1 MHVGD
6 ELRPGRD
13 FAITVVVC
21 AVASIVIFSSV
32 TPGFPVLHTI
42 LNTGIALASVV
53 LALLFWDIGWRT
65 GAPLVHFLAIIVA
78 VTGVLEIL
86 HVLAALEPSTSS
98 ESINDTLRKLRSGTW
113 APPAYLLPLGMGL
126 LLGVAPTPRTS
137 KLAFGAVVC
146 AVAVGLSVLFQWLP
160 RYSAPL
166 ALGVIRPSLLPVPL
180 LWIPVAV
187 MLWRRRGA
195 DRLGPALAYYAA
207 GSALAHALMLYSDE
221 ATSKFAMAAHF
232 GVFGC
237 NLYLL
242 LSVMRMGTQDT
253 ARRMRAEHE
262 LRASNET
269 LEARVAERTAEIES
283 MNADLRRE
291 VGVRQQAESKALVQ
305 LERLELLRRITH
317 AIAERQDLDS
327 IFQVVVRS
335 VEEHLPADF
344 VAMCSYEHQAGVL
357 TVSRVGARG
366 ERLAAGLGLTQQ
378 ARIEIDENG
387 LSRCV
392 SGQQVYEPDIT
403 EMRHPFPR
411 RLARAGLESL
421 VIVPLLVEE
430 RSGVFGVLVV
440 ARRVAN
446 SFSSG
451 ECEFLRQ
458 LCDHVSLAA
467 NQAQLHASL
476 KQAYEDL
483 RLTQDAVLEQERL
496 RALGQMA
503 SGIAHDINNAISPV
517 SLYVEALLTHETG
530 FSDRARKQLEV
541 VQRAVDDVA
550 QTVKRMG
557 EFYRLRPAQ
566 LELTAV
572 EVERVLREVLELTRA
587 RWADMAQQRGVVID
601 ARIESSPDHPVVM
614 AIESELREAL
624 VNLVLNATDAMP
636 EGGRLTLRS
645 GYVLEAGKG
654 IARRA
659 FIEVSDTGL
668 GMDEETRRRCLEPF
682 FTTKGERGSGLG
694 LAMVYGIAQRLGIDI
709 EIASAPGEG
718 TTIRLVFAQSAPAPQ
733 STASVRIQKVPT
745 HTKILLIDDDP
756 VLLTSLREALVHDG
770 HQVQTANG
778 GRAGIEAFLDAQK
791 AGTPFPVVITDLG
804 MPHVDGRAVAAAV
817 KAAAPATAILMLT
830 GWGQRLIG
838 TGEVPPEVQAVL
850 SKPPRIAELR
860 QRLAEIVGGSA
871 GPASIE

>member
-13 FAITVVVC
+13 FAIALAIC
-21 AVASIVIFSSV
+21 AIAGAVIFAAPG
-32 TPGFPVLHTI
+32 PGFPVLHTI
-42 LNTGIALASVV
+42 LNTGIALVTAV
-53 LALLFWDIGWRT
+53 LALSFWDLGWRT
-65 GAPLVHFLAIIVA
+65 AKPLVHFLAIILA

-86 HVLAALEPSTSS
+86 HVIATLEPSTAS
-98 ESINDTLRKLRSGTW
+98 EPVNDLLRKLRVGTW
-113 APPAYLLPLGMGL
+113 APPAYLLPLGAGL
-126 LLGVAPTPRTS
+126 LLWIEPTAQTS

-146 AVAVGLSVLFQWLP
+146 VVAVALITLFQWMP
-160 RYSAPL
+160 RYTAPSVLGIVRPNL
-166 ALGVIRPSLLPVPL
+166 AFVPL
-180 LWIPVAV
+180 LWIPVGV
-187 MLWRRRGA
+187 TLWRRRGA
-195 DRLGPALAYYAA
+195 DRLGPALAWYALGA
-207 GSALAHALMLYSDE
+207 ALANSLMLYSDE

-242 LSVMRMGTQDT
+242 LTVLQMGTLDT
-253 ARRMRAEHE
+253 ARRMRAEQE

-269 LEARVAERTAEIES
+269 LEARVAERTAELETV
-283 MNADLRRE
+283 NTDLRRE
-291 VGVRQQAESKALVQ
+291 VGVRQEAQAKALVQ

-344 VAMCSYEHQAGVL
+344 VTMCNYEHHAGIL
-357 TVSRVGARG
+357 TVSRVGARSAQLALDLAMT
-366 ERLAAGLGLTQQ
+366 ERS
-378 ARIEIDENG
+378 RIEIDQNG

-392 SGQQVYEPDIT
+392 SGRQVYEPDIT
-403 EMRHPFPR
+403 GIRFPFPQ
-411 RLARAGLESL
+411 RLTGVGLKSL

-440 ARRVAN
+440 ARRAID
-446 SFSSG
+446 SFSSA

-467 NQAQLHASL
+467 NQAQLHESL

-517 SLYVEALLTHETG
+517 SLYVEAILTHETG
-530 FSDRARKQLEV
+530 FSDRARKQLEI

-557 EFYRLRPAQ
+557 EFYRLRPLQ
-566 LELTAV
+566 LELTPV
-572 EVERVLREVLELTRA
+572 EIERVLREVLELTRA
-587 RWADMAQQRGVVID
+587 RWADMAQQRGFVIETK
-601 ARIESSPDHPVVM
+601 IESTPDHPTAM

-636 EGGRLTLRS
+636 HGGKLTLRT
-645 GYVLEAGKG
+645 GYALEQGKG
-654 IARRA
+654 ISRRV
-659 FIEVSDTGL
+659 FIEVSDTGI
-668 GMDEETRRRCLEPF
+668 GMTEETRRRCLEPF

-694 LAMVYGIAQRLGIDI
+694 LAMVYGIAQRHGMDI
-709 EIASAPGEG
+709 EIVSAPGEG
-718 TTIRLVFAQSAPAPQ
+718 TTFRLVFAQSSPAPQ
-733 STASVRIQKVPT
+733 STASVRVQKIPS

-756 VLLTSLREALVHDG
+756 VLLTSLREVLVHDG

-778 GRAGIEAFLDAQK
+778 GKAGIEAFLDAQK
-791 AGTPFPVVITDLG
+791 AGKPFPVVITDLG
-804 MPHVDGRAVAAAV
+804 MPHIDGRAVAAAV
-817 KAAAPATAILMLT
+817 KAAAPGTAILMLT
-830 GWGQRLIG
+830 GWGQRLMG
-838 TGEVPPEVQAVL
+838 TGEVPPEVHAVL
-850 SKPPRIAELR
+850 SKPPRIHELR
-860 QRLAEIVGGSA
+860 QKLAEISGVQAGSA
-871 GPASIE
+871 SDQ

>member
-1 MHVGD
+1 VHVSD

-13 FAITVVVC
+13 FAIALITC
-21 AVASIVIFSSV
+21 AIAGAVIFSAAS
-32 TPGFPVLHTI
+32 PGFPVLHTI
-42 LNTGIALASVV
+42 LNTGIALASAV
-53 LALLFWDIGWRT
+53 LALLFWDLGWRT
-65 GAPLVHFLAIIVA
+65 GAPRVHFLAIVLA
-78 VTGVLEIL
+78 GTAVLEIL
-86 HVLAALEPSTSS
+86 HVLAALEPSTGS
-98 ESINDTLRKLRSGTW
+98 EAVNETMRSLRSGTW
-113 APPAYLLPLGMGL
+113 APPAYLLPLGVGL
-126 LLGVAPTPRTS
+126 LLWISPTPRTS
-137 KLAFGAVVC
+137 KLAFAAVVC
-146 AVAVGLSVLFQWLP
+146 AVGIGLFALFQWVP
-160 RYSAPL
+160 RYTEPVVF
-166 ALGVIRPSLLPVPL
+166 GIIRPSLALVPL
-180 LWIPVAV
+180 LWIPVAA
-187 MLWRRRGA
+187 MLWRRRAA
-195 DRLGPALAYYAA
+195 DRLGPALAWYSLGQAA
-207 GSALAHALMLYSDE
+207 AHTLMLYSDE
-221 ATSKFAMAAHF
+221 ATSKFAMTAHF

-242 LSVMRMGTQDT
+242 LSVMQMGTQDT
-253 ARRMRAEHE
+253 ARRMRAEQE

-269 LEARVAERTAEIES
+269 LEARVVERTAQIES
-283 MNADLRRE
+283 VNTDLRRE

-327 IFQVVVRS
+327 IFRVVVRS
-335 VEEHLPADF
+335 VEEHMPADF
-344 VAMCSYEHQAGVL
+344 VLLCNHERHADAL
-357 TVSRVGARG
+357 TVSRVG
-366 ERLAAGLGLTQQ
+366 ERSQTLALDLRMTEGS
-378 ARIEIDENG
+378 RIEIDENG

-392 SGQQVYEPDIT
+392 SGKQVYEPDIGAV
-403 EMRHPFPR
+403 RAPFPQ
-411 RLARAGLESL
+411 RLARAGLRSM

-440 ARRVAN
+440 ARRAFD

-517 SLYVEALLTHETG
+517 SLYVEAILTHETG
-530 FSDRARKQLEV
+530 FSERTRKQLEV

-557 EFYRLRPAQ
+557 EFYRLKPAQ

-601 ARIESSPDHPVVM
+601 ARIEASPDHPVVM
-614 AIESELREAL
+614 GIESELREAL

-636 EGGRLTLRS
+636 EGGKLTLRT
-645 GYVLEAGKG
+645 GYALEQGKG

-694 LAMVYGIAQRLGIDI
+694 LAMVYGIAQRHGMDI

-718 TTIRLVFAQSAPAPQ
+718 TTFRLVFAQSAPAPQ
-733 STASVRIQKVPT
+733 STASVRVQKIPT

-756 VLLTSLREALVHDG
+756 VLLASLREVLVNDG

-778 GRAGIEAFLDAQK
+778 GKSGIDAFLDAQR
-791 AGTPFPVVITDLG
+791 AGQPFPVVITDLG

-817 KAAAPATAILMLT
+817 KAAAPGTAILMLT
-830 GWGQRLIG
+830 GWGQRLMG

-850 SKPPRIAELR
+850 SKPPRINELR
-860 QRLAEIVGGSA
+860 QKLAQITA
-871 GPASIE
+871 PPAAV

>member
-1 MHVGD
+1 VHVSD

-13 FAITVVVC
+13 FAIALAIC
-21 AVASIVIFSSV
+21 AVAGVVIFSAASA
-32 TPGFPVLHTI
+32 GFPVLHTI
-42 LNTGIALASVV
+42 LNTGIALATVV
-53 LALLFWDIGWRT
+53 LALLFWDLGART
-65 GAPLVHFLAIIVA
+65 GAPRIHFLAIILA

-86 HVLAALEPSTSS
+86 HVLAALEPSTGS
-98 ESINDTLRKLRSGTW
+98 ELVNDAMRQLLSGTW
-113 APPAYLLPLGMGL
+113 APPAYLLPLGVGL
-126 LLGVAPTPRTS
+126 LLWIAPTPHTS

-146 AVAVGLSVLFQWLP
+146 AVAVGLFALFQWVP
-160 RYSAPL
+160 RYTAPVV
-166 ALGVIRPSLLPVPL
+166 LGIIRPSLLGVPL

-187 MLWRRRGA
+187 TLWKRRDA
-195 DRLGPALAYYAA
+195 DRLGPALAWYALGQA
-207 GSALAHALMLYSDE
+207 VAHTLVLYSDE
-221 ATSKFAMAAHF
+221 ATSKFAMTAHF

-242 LSVMRMGTQDT
+242 LCMMQMGTQDT
-253 ARRMRAEHE
+253 ARRARAEAD

-269 LEARVAERTAEIES
+269 LEARVAERTAQIEAV
-283 MNADLRRE
+283 NLDLRRE

-305 LERLELLRRITH
+305 LERLELLRRISH
-317 AIAERQDLDS
+317 AIAERHDLDS

-335 VEEHLPADF
+335 VEDDLPADF
-344 VAMCSYEHQAGVL
+344 VTMCNYEHHAGIL
-357 TVSRVGARG
+357 TVNRVGARSQQLAIDLAIP
-366 ERLAAGLGLTQQ
+366 ERS
-378 ARIEIDENG
+378 RIEIDQNG

-392 SGQQVYEPDIT
+392 SGKQVYEPDIT
-403 EMRHPFPR
+403 NIRFPFPQ
-411 RLARAGLESL
+411 RLARAGLKSM

-440 ARRVAN
+440 ARRAVD
-446 SFSSG
+446 SFSSA

-467 NQAQLHASL
+467 NQAQLHESL

-517 SLYVEALLTHETG
+517 SLYVEAILTHETG

-557 EFYRLRPAQ
+557 EFYRMKPAQ
-566 LELTAV
+566 LELTVV
-572 EVERVLREVLELTRA
+572 EVERVLRETLELTRA
-587 RWADMAQQRGVVID
+587 RWADMAQQRGAVID
-601 ARIESSPDHPVVM
+601 ARIESSPDHPVVL

-636 EGGRLTLRS
+636 DGGKLTLRT
-645 GYVLEAGKG
+645 GYVLEQGKG
-654 IARRA
+654 LSRRV
-659 FIEVSDTGL
+659 FIEVSDTGH

-694 LAMVYGIAQRLGIDI
+694 LAMVYGIAQRLGLDI
-709 EIASAPGEG
+709 EIVSAPGEG
-718 TTIRLVFAQSAPAPQ
+718 TTFRLVFAQAAPAPQ
-733 STASVRIQKVPT
+733 STASVRVQKIPT

-756 VLLTSLREALVHDG
+756 VLLTSLREVLVHDG

-778 GRAGIEAFLDAQK
+778 GKAGIEAFLDAQK
-791 AGTPFPVVITDLG
+791 AGKPFPVVITDLG

-817 KAAAPATAILMLT
+817 KAAAPTTAILMLT
-830 GWGQRLIG
+830 GWGQRLMG

-850 SKPPRIAELR
+850 SKPPRINELR
-860 QRLAEIVGGSA
+860 QKLAEITGTA
-871 GPASIE
+871 PDE